1 MKRTKLMAGVVLAA
15 AVAAGQGA
23 LASDAAAGRGGAP
36 AASPPPGT
44 VAGPAPDS
52 RPAPATR
59 LGCFGGLEN
68 GRAILAAE
76 ASGGRFG
83 GTTAT
88 SCRANGGR
96 ALRALRSPA
105 IAVGRPIVG

>member
-1 MKRTKLMAGVVLAA
+1 MKRTELMALVVLAA
-15 AVAAGQGA
+15 ALAAGQGA
-23 LASDAAAGRGGAP
+23 VAGDAVAGRGGAP
-36 AASPPPGT
+36 ALSPPPAT
-44 VAGPAPDS
+44 VAGPAPVS
-52 RPAPATR
+52 RPARTTR
-59 LGCFGGLEN
+59 LGCFGGLEH
-68 GRAILAAE
+68 GREILSAQ

-83 GTTAT
+83 GTTAK